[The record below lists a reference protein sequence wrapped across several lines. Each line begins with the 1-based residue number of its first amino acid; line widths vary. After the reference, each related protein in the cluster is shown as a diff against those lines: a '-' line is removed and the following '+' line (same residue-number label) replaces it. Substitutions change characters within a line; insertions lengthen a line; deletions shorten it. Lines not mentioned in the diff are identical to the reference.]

1 MSLRSDRGNHFL
13 GRRSGGSGLLGFV
26 DRFCG
31 RVLRHP
37 VGYVLSRRG
46 SGILLASLF
55 FVGGIFYGAHLGGHS
70 VDLAGGVHRALGFGY
85 SNIVISGA
93 SDSRRSDSRRS
104 MIVSALSGS
113 RSLFGFDV
121 NTARASLMDLAW
133 VESVSIRKHYPDSVY
148 VDLRESRP
156 FAMWQHDG
164 SLTLV
169 NDDGVVIDKFGITD
183 LVTGRYRHLRHLVG
197 EGAASRA
204 DEILPL
210 VSRFDSL
217 SDSITAYIRVAD
229 RRWDLVLSNG
239 VRAQLPEQF
248 VARSL
253 SRLSSLV
260 LNSNI
265 SSGMV
270 SVIDLRL
277 PDRVT
282 LRLSPLGQD
291 NRKLFLVSR
300 VNGEEDK
307 L

>member
-1 MSLRSDRGNHFL
+1 MSLRLDRDVDLLSRRL
-13 GRRSGGSGLLGFV
+13 GGDRRGLFSFV
-26 DRFCG
+26 DRACG
-31 RVLRHP
+31 CILRNP
-37 VGYVLSRRG
+37 LGYVLSRRG
-46 SGILLASLF
+46 SGILLAFLF
-55 FVGGIFYGAHLGGHS
+55 LVSGILYGAHFGGYGS
-70 VDLAGGVHRALGFGY
+70 DVASAVHRLTGYGY
-85 SNIVISGA
+85 SNVVISGA
-93 SDSRRSDSRRS
+93 SDSRRSVV
-104 MIVSALSGS
+104 VSALSGS
-113 RSLFGFDV
+113 RSLLGFDV
-121 NTARASLMDLAW
+121 NTARSSLMDLAW
-133 VESVSIRKHYPDSVY
+133 VESVSIRKHYPDTVY

-197 EGAASRA
+197 EGAASHA

-229 RRWDLVLSNG
+229 RRWDLVLASG
-239 VRAQLPEQF
+239 VRAQLPEHF

-260 LNSNI
+260 LRPEF

-282 LRLSPLGQD
+282 FRLSPSGQD
-291 NRKLFLVSR
+291 KRELFLASR
-300 VNGEEDK
+300 VEGEEGR

>member
-1 MSLRSDRGNHFL
+1 MSLRLDRGNRFFV
-13 GRRSGGSGLLGFV
+13 RRSVGGGLLGFV

-31 RVLRHP
+31 RILRHP
-37 VGYVLSRRG
+37 VGYILGRRG
-46 SGILLASLF
+46 SGILLASSF
-55 FVGGIFYGAHLGGHS
+55 FVGGIFYGVHLGGHG
-70 VDLAGGVHRALGFGY
+70 VDLAGSVHRALGFGY
-85 SNIVISGA
+85 SNVVISGA
-93 SDSRRSDSRRS
+93 SDSRRS
-104 MIVSALSGS
+104 MVVSALSGS

-183 LVTGRYRHLRHLVG
+183 LVTGRYRNLRHLVG
-197 EGAASRA
+197 EGAALRA

-239 VRAQLPEQF
+239 VRAQLPEHF

-260 LNSNI
+260 LNPNI

-291 NRKLFLVSR
+291 NRKLFLASR
-300 VNGEEDK
+300 VNGEEGK